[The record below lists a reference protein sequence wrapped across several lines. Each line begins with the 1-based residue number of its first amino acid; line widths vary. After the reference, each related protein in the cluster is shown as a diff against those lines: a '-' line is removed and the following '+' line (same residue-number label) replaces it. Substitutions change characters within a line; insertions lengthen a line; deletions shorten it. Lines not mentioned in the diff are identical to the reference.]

1 MQVISLVHVDPLG
14 LVAPEADDLGGG
26 GDAVVGGEEEPLEDV
41 GEVAQVED
49 VVELDGRRHEH
60 LQNDL
65 TNSQ

>member
-14 LVAPEADDLGGG
+14 LVAPEADDLCGG

-60 LQNDL
+60 LK
-65 TNSQ
+65 